1 MSKLCGAKNRS
12 GGKCKKAGMA
22 NGRCKFHGGASLS
35 GPAHP
40 NFRSGRHSKFLPR
53 GLRQRYEEG
62 AADPELVSVRA
73 ELSLLDL
80 RVTELLVSIGK
91 TGNRAVLIQ
100 IRGKLRE
107 FKNAGTKGE
116 KSAVGAARLALQQLE
131 DLIDGG
137 LTAAATWDE
146 LRDTIDLRRKLAE
159 AESRR
164 EKDMLQTISV
174 QQAVV
179 MMALLVKAV
188 GEHVSDR
195 NALAAIVAQ
204 FDRLT
209 TGHSASTPALPGG
222 PR

>member
-1 MSKLCGAKNRS
+1 MP
-12 GGKCKKAGMA
+12 
-22 NGRCKFHGGASLS
+22 NGRCKFHGGMSPR

-40 NFRSGRHSKFLPR
+40 SFKHGRHSKFLPK
-53 GLRQRYEEG
+53 GLRKRYEEG

-80 RVTELLVSIGK
+80 RVSELLVSIGK
-91 TGNRAVLIQ
+91 TGNKAVLLA

-116 KSAVGAARLALQQLE
+116 KAAVGIARLALQQLE
-131 DLIDGG
+131 DLIEGG

-164 EKDMLQTISV
+164 EKDMLQNISV

-188 GEHVSDR
+188 GEHVTDR
-195 NALAAIVAQ
+195 NALNAIVSL

-209 TGHSASTPALPGG
+209 AGHGAAAHHVLGQRTE
-222 PR
+222 